1 MPKLKQIKGTAN
13 GLPKT
18 KTLNDLLD
26 NLSAEAV
33 GANDVKEALIAYVLD
48 TADDPHD
55 QKAHR
60 SRLRLEALKV
70 LADIVKAE
78 SKIKGDDEDADIL
91 NIIRGDSD
99 DFSEGNED

>member
-1 MPKLKQIKGTAN
+1 MAKLKQLLN
-13 GLPKT
+13 NP
-18 KTLNDLLD
+18 KTLNDLLED
-26 NLSAEAV
+26 LSAEEV

-91 NIIRGDSD
+91 NIIRGGDE
-99 DFSEGNED
+99 EGD

>member
-1 MPKLKQIKGTAN
+1 MTKLKSIKGN
-13 GLPKT
+13 KPE
-18 KTLNDLLD
+18 TLNDLLGQ
-26 NLSAEAV
+26 LTAEEV
-33 GANDVKEALIAYVLD
+33 KTNDVKEALIAYVLD

-78 SKIKGDDEDADIL
+78 SKLAPEEGDADL
-91 NIIRGDSD
+91 LSIINGDND
-99 DFSEGNED
+99 AP

>member
-1 MPKLKQIKGTAN
+1 MTKLKQILTK
-13 GLPKT
+13 P
-18 KTLNDLLD
+18 KTLNDLLGD
-26 NLSAEAV
+26 LSADEV

-78 SKIKGDDEDADIL
+78 SKIKGDDGDADIL
-91 NIIRGDSD
+91 SIIKGDD
-99 DFSEGNED
+99 NAPE

>member
-1 MPKLKQIKGTAN
+1 MTKLKSIKGN
-13 GLPKT
+13 KPV
-18 KTLNDLLD
+18 TLNDLLGQ
-26 NLSAEAV
+26 LTAEEV
-33 GANDVKEALIAYVLD
+33 KTNDVKEALIAYVLD

-78 SKIKGDDEDADIL
+78 SKLAPEEGDADL
-91 NIIRGDSD
+91 LSIINGD
-99 DFSEGNED
+99 NEAP

>member
-1 MPKLKQIKGTAN
+1 MTKLKSIKGTK
-13 GLPKT
+13 PV
-18 KTLNDLLD
+18 TLNDLLGQ
-26 NLSAEAV
+26 LTAEEV
-33 GANDVKEALIAYVLD
+33 KTNDVKEALIAYVLD

-78 SKIKGDDEDADIL
+78 SKLAPEEGDADL
-91 NIIRGDSD
+91 LSIINGDND
-99 DFSEGNED
+99 EP